1 MVNDWVAAHPHFTRE
16 EEPCRAL
23 GLYGPYEI
31 LFRDEKTRLHNGI
44 QPYCHIDRYPN
55 LCR

>member
-23 GLYGPYEI
+23 GLCGPYEI